1 MHYLMPLHEVL
12 SKEDENMVMNALSIT
27 KTELPNLI
35 YDDAALQ
42 LLRAQGT
49 ETPINSVVKI
59 TIVRSKYSDSDSD
72 DPAER
77 TRVRYRVIKRV

>member
-1 MHYLMPLHEVL
+1 MIF
-12 SKEDENMVMNALSIT
+12 SEDMVMNALSIT
-27 KTELPNLI
+27 KAELPNLI
-35 YDDAALQ
+35 YEDAALQ

-59 TIVRSKYSDSDSD
+59 TIVRSKYGDSDSD

>member
-1 MHYLMPLHEVL
+1 
-12 SKEDENMVMNALSIT
+12 MVMNALSIT
-27 KTELPNLI
+27 KAELPNLI
-35 YDDAALQ
+35 YEDAALQ

-59 TIVRSKYSDSDSD
+59 TIVRSKYGDSDSD

>member
-1 MHYLMPLHEVL
+1 MPLHEVL
-12 SKEDENMVMNALSIT
+12 SKEDEDMVMNALSIT

-35 YDDAALQ
+35 YEDAALQ

-59 TIVRSKYSDSDSD
+59 TIVRSKYGDSDSD

>member
-1 MHYLMPLHEVL
+1 MPLHEVL
-12 SKEDENMVMNALSIT
+12 SKEDEDMVMNALSIT

-72 DPAER
+72 DPAKR